1 VTAAPGPNAAPAGPD
16 AVDAPY
22 EEIDVFADWG
32 IRALTTTRAA
42 GSFAVAGSEP
52 VGDVMAR
59 WSRLREALGPA
70 GRRFATASQVH
81 GARVLVHGAGWAGW
95 LRADAADGHL
105 STERA
110 TSFAVTVADCVPVFI
125 AHPGGAAALLHAG
138 WRGTVAGIVPAAV
151 HLLAERG
158 LPPAE
163 LRVHAGPA
171 ICGRCYEVSP
181 DVHALLT
188 GRAVAEPTAVDLRA
202 VIAQQAHAVGVR
214 AVTAS
219 ALCTRCDNDRLFSH
233 RAGDAGRQL
242 GVLATPS

>member
-1 VTAAPGPNAAPAGPD
+1 MTSSAAQADAAAPAAG
-16 AVDAPY
+16 APHD
-22 EEIDVFADWG
+22 EIDVFADWG
-32 IRALTTTRAA
+32 LRALVTTRDA
-42 GSFAVAGSEP
+42 GSFAVAGAEP

-59 WSRLREALGPA
+59 WSRLREALGAA

-81 GARVLVHGAGWAGW
+81 GARVLAHGAGWAGW

-105 STERA
+105 STDRA
-110 TSFAVTVADCVPVFI
+110 TSFAVTVADCVPVFV

-138 WRGTVAGIVPAAV
+138 WRGTVAGIVPAAI

-188 GRAVAEPTAVDLRA
+188 GRTVAAPTPVDLRA
-202 VIAQQAHAVGVR
+202 VIAQQAHALGVR
-214 AVTAS
+214 TVTTS
-219 ALCTRCDNDRLFSH
+219 ERCTRCDNDRFFSH